1 MDATMLSEIRATI
14 ESLASDD
21 GSYVVVCERTGE
33 RPFPATGKRFPD
45 RAAAEEAMRAVVVY
59 RETLRRYDPR
69 TYRYDMTVVETPASL
84 RRSDHRPS
92 TAEDGTD
99 RVLLS
104 HSTAR
109 GDPRPLSVPDDRTND
124 R

>member
-1 MDATMLSEIRATI
+1 MDATTLSEIRTTI

-45 RAAAEEAMRAVVVY
+45 RATAEEALQAVVTY

-69 TYRYDMTVVETPASL
+69 TYRYDPTVAETPTSV
-84 RRSDHRPS
+84 RRPRQGRS
-92 TAEDGTD
+92 TVEDGTD
-99 RVLLS
+99 RVPLS